1 MKFKIIIFALFLFAL
16 GTVSADAQ
24 NGDKTISVKTT
35 NIIVKPKLALL
46 GAVAYKRDGKQ
57 YHKIILTVTNR
68 DKLSPKMFELRE
80 GEKLPPNPCRLKE
93 KTRVVLSVFGEDGK
107 QIASCLKIASPQS
120 LEEPSF
126 LVEKGKTV
134 PEYIYIVLTDL
145 KTGASYKS
153 NLVSPFGGETK

>member
-1 MKFKIIIFALFLFAL
+1 MKFKMIIFALFLFAV

-24 NGDKTISVKTT
+24 NGDKNISVKTT
-35 NIIVKPKLALL
+35 NVIVKPKLALM
-46 GAVAYKRDGKQ
+46 GAVAYERDGKQ

-68 DKLSPKMFELRE
+68 DKISPKMFEL
-80 GEKLPPNPCRLKE
+80 GADEKLPPNPCRE
-93 KTRVVLSVFGEDGK
+93 KGRTRVVMSVFGENGK

-145 KTGASYKS
+145 KTGTTLKS
-153 NLVSPFGGETK
+153 NLVSPFGGATK